1 MAFEHVNS
9 LLVADIGSVHTRLVL
24 IDLVEGQYRLIASS
38 RSRTTAAPPLG
49 NVSLGLERAAD
60 TMAHQ
65 IGRGLLSLEADQM
78 FIMPETGGHG
88 IDEFLATSSAGRP
101 MKVFLVGL
109 TPEISIASGRR
120 ALAGAYVTITDTL
133 STDDLRSEEQKIN
146 AILRDEP
153 DLILIVGGT
162 DEGADDILLDLVKT
176 VQRTLLLLTRG
187 KMPVVLFAGN
197 RALKSQVEE
206 LLSPVT
212 EVYTARNVRPALDD
226 EQVFPAQ
233 IELSL
238 AYDDYRAKSPGGFA
252 EIGRHSQVGVVPT
265 AQGLI
270 SAVRYLSHLPQK
282 GVGPLVVDIG
292 SANSAIVAGV
302 NREPR
307 FTIRTD
313 LGVGHSMVSALE
325 AIAPENVLRWLPF
338 DIDVDDLWDYA
349 HNKQLR
355 PATVPGTAEEL
366 MVEQA
371 FAREILRLLVAEARA
386 DWNLGHSDLLPAF
399 RPIIAAGS
407 ILTEAQHPGISAL
420 LLLDALQP
428 VGVAE
433 LQLDPYNLLSALG
446 VAAYLKPIVTVQAL
460 DAPGLVPLGTAF
472 SPKGRIRYGQDVM
485 YVQVRL
491 PDGQVVNHTVRGG
504 EIWMAPALPGDP
516 VEVAVKL
523 QGGLTIGGRRRFK
536 LRVTA
541 GAAGVIFDGRGR
553 PLVMPRPRDRAA
565 RFMQWQLAMMGQK
578 GQPGSRPEPD
588 IDALL
593 PSFEDLYPA
602 APEETADARLS

>member
-9 LLVADIGSVHTRLVL
+9 LLIADIGNVHTRLVL
-24 IDLVEGQYRLIASS
+24 LDLVEGQYRLIATS
-38 RSRTTAAPPLG
+38 RARTTAAPPLS
-49 NVSLGLERAAD
+49 NVSLGVEHAAD
-60 TMAHQ
+60 AMAHQ

-78 FIMPETGGHG
+78 FIMPEAGGHG
-88 IDEFLATSSAGRP
+88 VDEFLATSSAGRP

-120 ALAGAYVTITDTL
+120 ALAGTYVTVTDTL

-162 DEGADDILLDLVKT
+162 DEGADDILIDLVKT
-176 VQRTLLLLTRG
+176 IQQALLLLTRG

-197 RALKSQVEE
+197 RALKREVDE

-212 EVYTARNVRPALDD
+212 EVYMARNVRPTLAD

-238 AYDDYRAKSPGGFA
+238 VYDDYRTKSPGGFV

-265 AQGLI
+265 VQGLI

-282 GVGPLVVDIG
+282 GIGPLVADIG
-292 SANSAIVAGV
+292 SANSALVAGV
-302 NREPR
+302 DREPR

-313 LGVGHSMVSALE
+313 LGMGHSMVSALE
-325 AIAPENVLRWLPF
+325 AITPQNVLRWVPF
-338 DIDVDDLWDYA
+338 DVEIDDLWDYA

-355 PATVPGTAEEL
+355 PSTVPGTAEEL
-366 MVEQA
+366 MLEQA

-386 DWNLGHSDLLPAF
+386 DWGLGHGDLLPAF

-407 ILTEAQHPGISAL
+407 ILTQAQHPGIAAL

-428 VGVAE
+428 VGITE
-433 LQLDPYNLLSALG
+433 LQIDPYNLLSSLG
-446 VAAYLKPIVTVQAL
+446 VVAYLKPLITVQAL
-460 DAPGLVPLGTAF
+460 EAPGLVSLGTAF
-472 SPKGRIRYGQDVM
+472 SPQGRVRYGQDVM
-485 YVQVRL
+485 YVQARL
-491 PDGQVVNHTVRGG
+491 ADGQVLNHTVRGG
-504 EIWMAPALPGDP
+504 EIWMVPALPGDP
-516 VEVAVKL
+516 VEVAVRL
-523 QGGLTIGGRRRFK
+523 RGGLTISGRRRFK

-565 RFMQWQLAMMGQK
+565 RFMQWQLAMMGQRA
-578 GQPGSRPEPD
+578 QPAAAPD
-588 IDALL
+588 ADALL
-593 PSFEDLYPA
+593 PSIEDLYPT
-602 APEETADARLS
+602 APEEAADGNLS

>member
-9 LLVADIGSVHTRLVL
+9 LLIADIGNVHTRLVL
-24 IDLVEGQYRLIASS
+24 LDLVEGQYRLIATS
-38 RSRTTAAPPLG
+38 RARTTAAPPLS
-49 NVSLGLERAAD
+49 NVSLGVEHAAD
-60 TMAHQ
+60 AMAHQ

-78 FIMPETGGHG
+78 FIMPEAGGHG
-88 IDEFLATSSAGRP
+88 VDEFLATSSAGRP

-120 ALAGAYVTITDTL
+120 ALAGTYVTVTDTL

-162 DEGADDILLDLVKT
+162 DEGADDILIDLVKT
-176 VQRTLLLLTRG
+176 IQQALLLLTRG

-197 RALKSQVEE
+197 RALKREVDE

-212 EVYTARNVRPALDD
+212 EVYMARNVRPTLAD

-238 AYDDYRAKSPGGFA
+238 VYDDYRTKSPGGFV

-265 AQGLI
+265 VQGLI

-282 GVGPLVVDIG
+282 GIGPLVADIG
-292 SANSAIVAGV
+292 SANSALVAGV
-302 NREPR
+302 DREPR

-313 LGVGHSMVSALE
+313 LGMGHSMVSAQE
-325 AIAPENVLRWLPF
+325 AITPQNVLRWVPF
-338 DIDVDDLWDYA
+338 DVEIDDLWDYA

-355 PATVPGTAEEL
+355 PSTVPGTAEEL
-366 MVEQA
+366 MLEQA

-386 DWNLGHSDLLPAF
+386 DWGLGHGDLLPAF

-407 ILTEAQHPGISAL
+407 ILTQAQHPGIAAL

-428 VGVAE
+428 VGITE
-433 LQLDPYNLLSALG
+433 LQIDPYNLLSSLG
-446 VAAYLKPIVTVQAL
+446 VVAYLKPLITVQAL
-460 DAPGLVPLGTAF
+460 EAPGLVSLGTAF
-472 SPKGRIRYGQDVM
+472 SPQGRVRYGQDVM
-485 YVQVRL
+485 YVQARL
-491 PDGQVVNHTVRGG
+491 ADGQVLNHTVRGG
-504 EIWMAPALPGDP
+504 EIWMVPALPGDP
-516 VEVAVKL
+516 VEVAVRL
-523 QGGLTIGGRRRFK
+523 RGGLTISGRRRFK

-565 RFMQWQLAMMGQK
+565 RFMQWQLAMMGQRA
-578 GQPGSRPEPD
+578 QPD
-588 IDALL
+588 ADALL
-593 PSFEDLYPA
+593 PSIEDLYPT
-602 APEETADARLS
+602 APEEAADGNLS

>member
-9 LLVADIGSVHTRLVL
+9 LLIADIGNVHTRLVL
-24 IDLVEGQYRLIASS
+24 LDLVEGQYRLIATS
-38 RSRTTAAPPLG
+38 RARTTAAPPLS
-49 NVSLGLERAAD
+49 NVSLGVEHAAD
-60 TMAHQ
+60 AMAHQ

-78 FIMPETGGHG
+78 FIMPEAGGHG
-88 IDEFLATSSAGRP
+88 VDEFLATSSAGRP

-120 ALAGAYVTITDTL
+120 ALAGTYVTVTDTL

-162 DEGADDILLDLVKT
+162 DEGADDILIDLVKT
-176 VQRTLLLLTRG
+176 IQQALLLLTRG

-197 RALKSQVEE
+197 RALKREVDE

-212 EVYTARNVRPALDD
+212 EVYMARNVRPTLAD

-238 AYDDYRAKSPGGFA
+238 VYDDYRTKSPGGFV

-265 AQGLI
+265 VQGLI

-282 GVGPLVVDIG
+282 GIGPLVADIG
-292 SANSAIVAGV
+292 SANSALVAGV
-302 NREPR
+302 DREPR

-313 LGVGHSMVSALE
+313 LGMGHSMVSALE
-325 AIAPENVLRWLPF
+325 AITPQNVLRWVPF
-338 DIDVDDLWDYA
+338 DVEIDDLWDYA

-355 PATVPGTAEEL
+355 PSTVPGTAEEL
-366 MVEQA
+366 MLEQA

-386 DWNLGHSDLLPAF
+386 DWGLGHGDLLPAF

-407 ILTEAQHPGISAL
+407 ILTQAQHPGIAAL

-428 VGVAE
+428 VGITE
-433 LQLDPYNLLSALG
+433 LQIDPYNLLSSLG
-446 VAAYLKPIVTVQAL
+446 VVAYLKPLITVQAL
-460 DAPGLVPLGTAF
+460 EAPGLVSLGTAF
-472 SPKGRIRYGQDVM
+472 SPQGRVRYGQDVM
-485 YVQVRL
+485 YVQARL
-491 PDGQVVNHTVRGG
+491 ADGQVLNHTVRGG
-504 EIWMAPALPGDP
+504 EIWMVPALPGDP
-516 VEVAVKL
+516 VEVAVRL
-523 QGGLTIGGRRRFK
+523 RGGLTISGRRRFK

-565 RFMQWQLAMMGQK
+565 RFMQWQLAMMGQRA
-578 GQPGSRPEPD
+578 QPD
-588 IDALL
+588 ADALL
-593 PSFEDLYPA
+593 PSIEDLYPT
-602 APEETADARLS
+602 APEEAADGNLS